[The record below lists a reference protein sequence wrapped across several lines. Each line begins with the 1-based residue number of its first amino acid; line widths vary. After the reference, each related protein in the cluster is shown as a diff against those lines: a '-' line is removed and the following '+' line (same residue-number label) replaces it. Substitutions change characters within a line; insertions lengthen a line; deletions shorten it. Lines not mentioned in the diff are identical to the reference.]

1 MGFDSFARLDPISF
15 LFLLRVFHE
24 AVDIQY
30 PHKVSGHPREA
41 YAKTAFSLGR
51 YGSNFKA
58 TFMKFVLR
66 VLFIRKNTLIFFRF
80 FRLRARP

>member
-1 MGFDSFARLDPISF
+1 M
-15 LFLLRVFHE
+15 LRQVRQKRE
-24 AVDIQY
+24 KLQY

-51 YGSNFKA
+51 YGYNVKA

-66 VLFIRKNTLIFFRF
+66 VLFSRKNTLIFFSDF
-80 FRLRARP
+80 FVYGLGREKTFE